1 MSQPPKFNPESAEWL
16 GTDGHL
22 PALPLSRLHPDALR
36 AYFANPPAWTQP
48 IYEPPFNS
56 RPPAPA
62 SVLLGIVMR
71 EEPTVLLTLRTAH
84 LSSHAGQIAFP
95 GGRQDD
101 ADADEVAAALREAQ
115 EEVGLQPS
123 HVTVL
128 GCLPIYV
135 TGTGFKVTPVVAL
148 LSPEM
153 RLQANPHEVADV
165 FEVPLL
171 HLMNPANHQ
180 RHGLQ
185 WQGVQREWYAM
196 PCESPEAR
204 RVIWGATAGIL
215 RNFYEFLQAKLEP

>member
-1 MSQPPKFNPESAEWL
+1 MSHPPKFNPESAELL

-22 PALPLSRLHPDALR
+22 PALPLSKLHPKALR
-36 AYFANPPAWTQP
+36 AHFADPPPWTQP
-48 IYEPPFNS
+48 IYEPPFSS

-71 EEPTVLLTLRTAH
+71 DEPTVLLTLRTAH
-84 LSSHAGQIAFP
+84 LSSHSGQIAFP
-95 GGRQDD
+95 GGRQD
-101 ADADEVAAALREAQ
+101 AQDADEVAAALREAE
-115 EEVGLQPS
+115 EEVGLHPS
-123 HVTVL
+123 HVSVL
-128 GCLPIYV
+128 GRLPLYI

-148 LSPEM
+148 ISPDM

-180 RHGLQ
+180 RHALQ

-196 PCESPEAR
+196 PYDSPEAR

-215 RNFYEFLQAKLEP
+215 RNFYEFLQAKT

>member
-1 MSQPPKFNPESAEWL
+1 MSQPPKFNPESAQLL

-22 PALPLSRLHPDALR
+22 PALPLSRLQPDALR

-48 IYEPPFNS
+48 IYEPPFSS

-71 EEPTVLLTLRTAH
+71 AEPTVLLTLRTAH

-95 GGRQDD
+95 GGRQDEV
-101 ADADEVAAALREAQ
+101 DADEVAAALREAQ
-115 EEVGLQPS
+115 EEVGLHPS

-128 GCLPIYV
+128 GCLPMYV
-135 TGTGFKVTPVVAL
+135 TGTGFKVTPGVAL